1 MVREQIL
8 RSSLIGSTLSHYENM
23 PIQIYENFTTKKR
36 KFSDKKIW
44 YFWGLLS
51 EHLVYLRYISEK
63 RQYRTTKIQVCLRI
77 STVWLGFWINRD
89 SVCVT
94 IGEFWAKFSG
104 FHKKHILRI
113 LSKRK
118 PLRFFKPEL
127 SLHVFVWC
135 LYKGNILF
143 GHSHEYP
150 TSLKCETHF
159 ELCRV
164 WAESWFQR
172 KTYLPLDMDGNYWKG
187 TADVLSASFDIG
199 RPEESCCFGNTS
211 ISILRF
217 KKWSF
222 LPWPTVWREFSSCCL
237 ATSLDM

>member
-1 MVREQIL
+1 MNSLNKQHIPWSKLLL
-8 RSSLIGSTLSHYENM
+8 RRFVQKSPRAVWSGNRSLEAVWSGSTLSHYENM
-23 PIQIYENFTTKKR
+23 PIQIYENFTTKKW

-77 STVWLGFWINRD
+77 STIWLGFWINRD

-94 IGEFWAKFSG
+94 TGEFSAKFSG

-127 SLHVFVWC
+127 SLHVFVWWS

-150 TSLKCETHF
+150 TSLKCEPHF
-159 ELCRV
+159 EL
-164 WAESWFQR
+164 WTESWFQR
-172 KTYLPLDMDGNYWKG
+172 KTYPPLDMDGNYWKG
-187 TADVLSASFDIG
+187 TADVLSASFEIVLLFWQHFD
-199 RPEESCCFGNTS
+199 FDTS
-211 ISILRF
+211 F
-217 KKWSF
+217 
-222 LPWPTVWREFSSCCL
+222 
-237 ATSLDM
+237 